1 MRNEV
6 LQETNTGFPQREL
19 AKESPLMAQQAQPQ
33 HTSSVTAA
41 SFPPRASSFVGR
53 QEELTRIVSHYAAAR
68 RGQTHVVLV
77 AGAPGIGKTR
87 LLDEIAVRAAHDG
100 AVVLCGGASE
110 AEGMPPFLPFLEAL
124 GRYIQVTSVDQ
135 LHEQVAVASPLL
147 ASILPE
153 LLTRLGDLPVPHPL
167 PPEQA
172 RFRLYEAMGTFLQ
185 TIGLSSVLV
194 FLFDDLHWADTA
206 SLDLLCHVARRQSQA
221 HVLIVG
227 AYRDSELE
235 RNAAL
240 RRTIAELSRQ
250 RMLTEV
256 TVKPLSR
263 RESEALATS
272 FLGRPLSPAVS
283 SLLYV
288 QSEGNPFFAEELL
301 HGWIESRALI
311 QQHEQWIA
319 AAPLEKTLPPS
330 LAGALRQ
337 RFARFSPELIDVLRV
352 AAIIGRTFDP
362 LLLAAVQQ
370 QELEVVEEHL
380 LEAARARLV
389 YADQLDGFTFSHDK
403 IREYLSA
410 EVGASRRRRL
420 HGLIGHVL
428 EERFRQEETIHQ
440 VSQFAE
446 LAFHFAQSDDR
457 ERGFDYSLRAA
468 LQAQQA
474 FAPEEALSHYRT
486 ALDLLK
492 PGDGR
497 RGELLLTLGEVALMA
512 GKEAEAERMYQA
524 AQRWFAQGEQREVMA
539 RAAHGL
545 GRTYWRQDKRAEART
560 AFEQAIALL
569 ENRCC
574 TELVEVLADLS
585 VLLTVYMGLQEE
597 GIALA
602 QQALVMAHELGDVD
616 LERRVRRIV
625 ASNLASLR
633 RDNLDSAIQFVEQMM
648 ARAEVGGDLAEAAEC
663 AFNLAV
669 AYYWMAEITRSHA
682 VSAHL
687 LTLVERCRQPYHL
700 RTAYTWQVLLCTS
713 QGLWADAE
721 RVIALAH
728 PIVDALSDPVPA
740 AFLRQFRGFLAY
752 QREDYLVAECELQD
766 AQLDQGFQSGL
777 GDLMFYV
784 GPLGLVQ
791 ATMGKEEEARAYL
804 ARVEAQLALLPAGIL
819 PTAPLLI
826 CLALTAMALG
836 DHGRVT
842 RLYPA
847 LLTFG
852 GQHYWFL
859 VDRVLGMLALHDGQ
873 WEMAARHLAAAE
885 AMARR
890 EGLRPELARILVGQA
905 DLERARGGQGST
917 TRARQRLQQ
926 ALALFEELGMADS
939 TGLVRRRLRALAHQ
953 ARDPL
958 AQPLPANLTGRE
970 VAILRLVAQG
980 KSNGQIA
987 QALGLSEKTVTNH
1000 LTHIFNKTACDNRA
1014 AATAFAIRHSLV

>member
-1 MRNEV
+1 M
-6 LQETNTGFPQREL
+6 
-19 AKESPLMAQQAQPQ
+19 M
-33 HTSSVTAA
+33 
-41 SFPPRASSFVGR
+41 
-53 QEELTRIVSHYAAAR
+53 SHYAAAR
-68 RGQTHVVLV
+68 RGQTQVVLV

-87 LLDEIAVRAAHDG
+87 LLDEIAARAAHDG
-100 AVVLCGGASE
+100 AIVLCGGASE

-124 GRYIQVTSVDQ
+124 GRYIQVTCVDQ
-135 LHEQVAVASPLL
+135 LREQVAVASPLL

-153 LLTRLGDLPVPHPL
+153 LLTRLEDLPVPHPF

-194 FLFDDLHWADTA
+194 LLFDDLHWADTA

-263 RESEALATS
+263 REIEALATS

-301 HGWIESRALI
+301 HGWIETGALT
-311 QQHEQWIA
+311 QQNEQWIA
-319 AAPLEKTLPPS
+319 AAPLEQALPPS
-330 LAGALRQ
+330 LVGALRQ
-337 RFARFSPELIDVLRV
+337 RFARFSPELIDDLRV
-352 AAIIGRTFDP
+352 AAMIGCTFDAS
-362 LLLAAVQQ
+362 LMAAVQQ

-380 LEAARARLV
+380 LEAARAHLL
-389 YADQLDGFTFSHDK
+389 YADQRGGFTFSHDK
-403 IREYLSA
+403 IRECLSA

-420 HGLIGHVL
+420 HGLIGQLL
-428 EERFRQEETIHQ
+428 EERSRQEGAIHQ
-440 VSQFAE
+440 VSQLAE

-457 ERGFDYSLRAA
+457 ERGFDYSLQAA
-468 LQAQQA
+468 VQAQQT

-524 AQRWFAQGEQREVMA
+524 AQIWFAQGEQREAMV
-539 RAAHGL
+539 RAVHGL
-545 GRTYWRQDKRAEART
+545 GRAYWRQDKRAEART

-585 VLLTVYMGLQEE
+585 VLLTAYMGLQEE
-597 GIALA
+597 GIAPA
-602 QQALVMAHELGDVD
+602 QQALVMTHELGDVD

-625 ASNLASLR
+625 AGNLASLR
-633 RDNLDSAIQFVEQMM
+633 RDDLDSAIGFVEQMM

-669 AYYWMAEITRSHA
+669 AYYWRAEITRSHA

-700 RTAYTWQVLLCTS
+700 RTAYTWQVLLYAS

-740 AFLRQFRGFLAY
+740 AFLRQIRGFLAS
-752 QREDYLVAECELQD
+752 QRENYLVAECELQD

-777 GDLMFYV
+777 GDLMFYL
-784 GPLGLVQ
+784 GLLGLVQ
-791 ATMGKEEEARAYL
+791 AIVGKEEARTYL
-804 ARVEAQLALLPAGIL
+804 ARAEAQLALLPAGIL
-819 PTAPLLI
+819 PAAPPLV
-826 CLALTAMALG
+826 CLALIAMALG
-836 DHGRVT
+836 DYERAT

-859 VDRVLGMLALHDGQ
+859 VDWVLGMLALHDGQ
-873 WEMAARHLAAAE
+873 WETAARHLAAAE
-885 AMARR
+885 ATARR
-890 EGLRPELARILVGQA
+890 EGLRPELARTLVGQA
-905 DLERARGGQGST
+905 DLEGVRGGQGNT
-917 TRARQRLQQ
+917 TRVRQRLQQ
-926 ALALFEELGMADS
+926 ALALFEELGMAHS
-939 TGLVRRRLRALAHQ
+939 TDLVRHRLHALAHQ

-958 AQPLPANLTGRE
+958 APPLPANLTGRE
-970 VAILRLVAQG
+970 MAVLRLVAQG

-1014 AATAFAIRHSLV
+1014 AATAFAIRHGLV

>member
-1 MRNEV
+1 
-6 LQETNTGFPQREL
+6 
-19 AKESPLMAQQAQPQ
+19 
-33 HTSSVTAA
+33 
-41 SFPPRASSFVGR
+41 
-53 QEELTRIVSHYAAAR
+53 
-68 RGQTHVVLV
+68 VVLV

-87 LLDEIAVRAAHDG
+87 LLNEIATRAAHDG
-100 AVVLCGGASE
+100 AIVLCGGASE

-135 LHEQVAVASPLL
+135 LREQVAVASPLL

-153 LLTRLGDLPVPHPL
+153 LLTRLGDLPIPHPL

-185 TIGLSSVLV
+185 TISLSSVLV
-194 FLFDDLHWADTA
+194 FIFDDLHWADTA

-256 TVKPLSR
+256 TVKPLSS
-263 RESEALATS
+263 REIEALATS
-272 FLGRPLSPAVS
+272 FLGCPLSPAVS

-301 HGWIESRALI
+301 HGWIESGALI
-311 QQHEQWIA
+311 QQHGQWIA
-319 AAPLEKTLPPS
+319 AAPLEQALPPS
-330 LAGALRQ
+330 LVGALRQ
-337 RFARFSPELIDVLRV
+337 RFARCSPELIDVLRV
-352 AAIIGRTFDP
+352 AAIIGRTFDSS
-362 LLLAAVQQ
+362 LLAAVQQ

-410 EVGASRRRRL
+410 EVGAFRRRRL

-446 LAFHFAQSDDR
+446 LTFHFAQSDDR
-457 ERGFDYSLRAA
+457 ERGCDYSLRAA

-474 FAPEEALSHYRT
+474 FAPEEALSHYRI

-497 RGELLLTLGEVALMA
+497 RGDLLLTLGEVALVA

-524 AQRWFAQGEQREVMA
+524 AQRWFAQGEQREAMA

-545 GRTYWRQDKRAEART
+545 GRAYWRQDKRAEART

-597 GIALA
+597 GIASA
-602 QQALVMAHELGDVD
+602 QQALVMARELGDVD

-633 RDNLDSAIQFVEQMM
+633 RDDLDSAIQFVEQMM

-663 AFNLAV
+663 AFNLAA

-700 RTAYTWQVLLCTS
+700 AGAAVRLPGLVGGCRAGDRTGAS
-713 QGLWADAE
+713 HRG
-721 RVIALAH
+721 R
-728 PIVDALSDPVPA
+728 P
-740 AFLRQFRGFLAY
+740 LRSCSRCLPPSTP
-752 QREDYLVAECELQD
+752 RL
-766 AQLDQGFQSGL
+766 SGL
-777 GDLMFYV
+777 SAGRLPRRGV
-784 GPLGLVQ
+784 RVAGRPTGPEVPEWAGRSHVLPGAAGPGASNNGQRGGGTRVPG
-791 ATMGKEEEARAYL
+791 TGRCSARA
-804 ARVEAQLALLPAGIL
+804 PAFGYT
-819 PTAPLLI
+819 PDGPAFDMSR
-826 CLALTAMALG
+826 AHS
-836 DHGRVT
+836 HGT
-842 RLYPA
+842 
-847 LLTFG
+847 
-852 GQHYWFL
+852 W
-859 VDRVLGMLALHDGQ
+859 
-873 WEMAARHLAAAE
+873 
-885 AMARR
+885 
-890 EGLRPELARILVGQA
+890 
-905 DLERARGGQGST
+905 
-917 TRARQRLQQ
+917 
-926 ALALFEELGMADS
+926 
-939 TGLVRRRLRALAHQ
+939 
-953 ARDPL
+953 
-958 AQPLPANLTGRE
+958 
-970 VAILRLVAQG
+970 
-980 KSNGQIA
+980 
-987 QALGLSEKTVTNH
+987 
-1000 LTHIFNKTACDNRA
+1000 
-1014 AATAFAIRHSLV
+1014 